1 MNSTQQFIIALLT
14 VLIPVIIPL
23 VTTLIFTSQKTR
35 LEKLKG
41 IIEANKDYI
50 ADVIKFAQA
59 TFKQMDGAS
68 KLTWVLGIVS
78 KKVNLPED
86 QLKILVESVLAELQK
101 DFAEQWEKI

>member
-1 MNSTQQFIIALLT
+1 MNSTQQFIIALIT
-14 VLIPVIIPL
+14 VLVPVIIPL
-23 VTTLIFTSQKTR
+23 ITTLIFTSQKTR
-35 LEKLKG
+35 LAKLK
-41 IIEANKDYI
+41 AVLDSNKEYV

-68 KLTWVLGIVS
+68 KLTWVLGTVA

-86 QLKILVESVLAELQK
+86 QLKVLVESVLAELQK